1 MIIEGAKVSAGQSIG
16 SSIGS
21 TRLRRRRSDSRR
33 APFGSAREM
42 AVLQR
47 RQKPHSEAEALDN
60 AISARL
66 AVLHA
71 ARECSQPSL
80 TGRPGHGCRPSL

>member
-1 MIIEGAKVSAGQSIG
+1 MIEVAKVSAGQSIG

-71 ARECSQPSL
+71 ARECSRPSP
-80 TGRPGHGCRPSL
+80 TSRAGHSCRPPL